1 MKEDTSLIL
10 AGPQSAWRGSRVS
23 EIYTVLAWTHAFPD
37 VYVGA
42 DQIHRW
48 FMVTWMPRWPHF
60 PRAYVQQAQ
69 DASVAVCLS
78 WDILRN
84 VLPYPRPPENG
95 RARTFQLGV
104 PVSLDAVH
112 ACPEAV
118 LAEKLHFFLF
128 QVSDC
133 CCFVI
138 NCECV
143 QWRVTSSRRYV
154 S

>member
-1 MKEDTSLIL
+1 
-10 AGPQSAWRGSRVS
+10 
-23 EIYTVLAWTHAFPD
+23 
-37 VYVGA
+37 
-42 DQIHRW
+42 
-48 FMVTWMPRWPHF
+48 MPRWPHF

-84 VLPYPRPPENG
+84 VLPFSPSEKG
-95 RARTFQLGV
+95 SARTFQLVV

-118 LAEKLHFFLF
+118 LAGKLDFFLF

-138 NCECV
+138 RELHHLVATLARKCHSHTVPVKASALDLPEASALMLALVITSGKRQKN
-143 QWRVTSSRRYV
+143 VTCQL
-154 S
+154 